1 MLDTSSSESDS
12 PSLAADSSVQSE
24 NHVERVQSEPASH
37 PPRHEVAPDR
47 DTRDRPTLNQDTTK
61 FQRSRFKPWQYTKP
75 KMRRPHEWQ
84 RFDHTAPIS
93 ALRDRDLSALSAL
106 FDRYAM
112 PEIES
117 DIHRVLILLPPEPCW
132 EDEDLE
138 FIKHP
143 SAAES

>member
-1 MLDTSSSESDS
+1 MLDASSSESDS

-24 NHVERVQSEPASH
+24 NRVEHVQSEPASH

-47 DTRDRPTLNQDTTK
+47 DTPDQGTEKP
-61 FQRSRFKPWQYTKP
+61 QRTRFKYWQYTKLTVRQP
-75 KMRRPHEWQ
+75 YVLQ

-93 ALRDRDLSALSAL
+93 ALRDRDLSALSTL

-117 DIHRVLILLPPEPCW
+117 DIDRVLTLLPPEPCW